1 MYARRATFG
10 FGLTNLLW
18 IAYFVVGAVVAA
30 DYKYFD
36 RVDKG
41 LEQVLE
47 AALAVLLW
55 PLVLLGVD
63 MRI

>member
-1 MYARRATFG
+1 MS
-10 FGLTNLLW
+10 NLLW

>member
-10 FGLTNLLW
+10 FGFVTLFW
-18 IAYFVVGAVVAA
+18 VAYFVVGALVAN
-30 DYKYFD
+30 DHNYFNH
-36 RVDKG
+36 VDK
-41 LEQVLE
+41 LQQVLE
-47 AALAVLLW
+47 AILAVIAW

>member
-10 FGLTNLLW
+10 FALSNLFW
-18 IAYFVVGAVVAA
+18 IAYFVVGALVAE
-30 DYKYFD
+30 DHKYFNH
-36 RVDKG
+36 VDK
-41 LEQVLE
+41 LEQVVE
-47 AALAVLLW
+47 AILAVLLW

>member
-1 MYARRATFG
+1 MYARRAAVG

-18 IAYFVVGAVVAA
+18 IAYFVAGVAIAA
-30 DYKYFD
+30 DRQYFD
-36 RVDKG
+36 KVG
-41 LEQVLE
+41 NLERIVE

>member
-1 MYARRATFG
+1 MYARRAAVGFG
-10 FGLTNLLW
+10 FMNLLW
-18 IAYFVVGAVVAA
+18 LVYFVAGVVVAA
-30 DYKYFD
+30 DRKYFD
-36 RVDKG
+36 RAENV
-41 LEQVLE
+41 ERVVE

>member
-1 MYARRATFG
+1 MYARRATLG
-10 FGLTNLLW
+10 FGIPSLLW
-18 IAYFVVGAVVAA
+18 IAYFVAGAVIAA
-30 DYKYFD
+30 DHKYFD
-36 RVDKG
+36 KVDKV
-41 LEQVLE
+41 EQVVE

>member
-10 FGLTNLLW
+10 FALSNLLW
-18 IAYFVVGAVVAA
+18 IAYFVVGALVAS
-30 DYKYFD
+30 DHKYFD
-36 RVDKG
+36 RVDKI
-41 LEQVLE
+41 EQLAE
-47 AALAVLLW
+47 AILAVILW

>member
-1 MYARRATFG
+1 MFARRATLG

-18 IAYFVVGAVVAA
+18 IAYFVAGVAIAA
-30 DYKYFD
+30 DRKYFD
-36 RVDKG
+36 KVDK
-41 LEQVLE
+41 LEQVAE

-63 MRI
+63 MRF